1 MNLGVM
7 GLGHVGLVTAVCFAE
22 KGFKVYGMDKDKNRI
37 ENLKKKVL
45 PFYEPG
51 LKELLLKNFEKIHF
65 ISEIKELINNT
76 DVIFLCVGTPP
87 LPDGKADLSQVE
99 DASRE
104 IAKNIDKYVLIVEKS
119 TVPVKTAEWIKKTM
133 KLYAR
138 KDVDFEVASNPE
150 FLREGSAIKDFLEPD
165 RIVVGVESERA
176 QKIFEEIYRDF
187 NAPIIFTDIE
197 TAEII
202 KHASNAFLA
211 TKISFINMIADLCE
225 KTGADVMK
233 VAEAMGLDKRIGR
246 EFLNA
251 GIGYGG
257 SCFPKDVKAFYRIG
271 EEHGVDFNLL
281 KCVDKIN
288 EQRIEKFVSK
298 IKKVLWIIKDKVF
311 AVWGLAF
318 KPGTDDVRE
327 APSLKIIKRIVE
339 EKGICKV
346 YDPYAMNN
354 FKREF
359 GENEN
364 VIYVSDLYEACKSS
378 HAILILTE
386 WDEFKNADFRKI
398 KELMETPI
406 IIDGRNCLDVEKIK
420 ELEFIYIPTG
430 RKGCGF

>member
-1 MNLGVM
+1 MNLGVI

-37 ENLKKKVL
+37 ENLKNKNL

-51 LKELLLKNFEKIHF
+51 LKELLEKNSDRLIFT
-65 ISEIKELINNT
+65 SSIKEIIENT
-76 DVIFLCVGTPP
+76 EVVFLCVGTPP

-104 IAKNIDKYVLIVEKS
+104 IAKNLDKYLLIVEKS
-119 TVPVKTAEWIKKTM
+119 TVPVKTAEWIKKVM
-133 KLYAR
+133 SLYVK
-138 KDVDFEVASNPE
+138 KDVSFEVASNPE

-165 RIVVGVESERA
+165 RIVVGIESDKA
-176 QKIFEEIYRDF
+176 KKIFEEIYKNF
-187 NAPIIFTDIE
+187 KAPIIFTDIE

-225 KTGADVMK
+225 KTGADVIK
-233 VAEAMGLDKRIGR
+233 VAEAMGFDKRIGR

-271 EEHGVDFNLL
+271 EELGLDFGLL

-288 EQRIEKFVSK
+288 EERVNKFIEK
-298 IKKVLWIIKDKVF
+298 IKKILWIIRDKVF
-311 AVWGLAF
+311 AVWGLSF

-327 APSLKIIKRIVE
+327 APSLKVVKKIVE
-339 EKGICKV
+339 EGGICRV
-346 YDPYAMNN
+346 YDPYAMEN

-359 GENEN
+359 GENERVYYAEDVYDASRN
-364 VIYVSDLYEACKSS
+364 A

-386 WDEFKNADFRKI
+386 WDEFKKADFSKI
-398 KELMETPI
+398 KEMMETAI
-406 IIDGRNCLDVEKIK
+406 IVDGRNCLDMEKIC

-430 RKGCGF
+430 RKGCGY

>member
-1 MNLGVM
+1 MNLGVI

-22 KGFKVYGMDKDKNRI
+22 KGFRVYGMDKDKNRI
-37 ENLKKKVL
+37 ENLKNKNL

-51 LKELLLKNFEKIHF
+51 LKELLEKNSDRLIFT
-65 ISEIKELINNT
+65 SSIKEIIENT
-76 DVIFLCVGTPP
+76 EVVFLCVGTPP

-104 IAKNIDKYVLIVEKS
+104 IAKNLDKYLLIVEKS
-119 TVPVKTAEWIKKTM
+119 TVPVKTAEWIKKVM
-133 KLYAR
+133 SLYVK
-138 KDVDFEVASNPE
+138 KDVSFEVASNPE

-165 RIVVGVESERA
+165 RIVVGIESDKA
-176 QKIFEEIYRDF
+176 KKIFEEIYKDF
-187 NAPIIFTDIE
+187 KAPIIFTDIE

-225 KTGADVMK
+225 KTGADVIK
-233 VAEAMGLDKRIGR
+233 VAEAMGFDKRIGR

-271 EEHGVDFNLL
+271 EELGLDFGLL

-288 EQRIEKFVSK
+288 EERVNKFIEK
-298 IKKVLWIIKDKVF
+298 IKKILWIIRDKVF
-311 AVWGLAF
+311 AVWGLSF

-327 APSLKIIKRIVE
+327 APSLKVVKKIVE
-339 EKGICKV
+339 EGGICRV
-346 YDPYAMNN
+346 YDPYAMEN

-359 GENEN
+359 GENERVYYAEDVYDASRN
-364 VIYVSDLYEACKSS
+364 A

-386 WDEFKNADFRKI
+386 WDEFKKADFSKI
-398 KELMETPI
+398 KEMMETAI
-406 IIDGRNCLDVEKIK
+406 IVDGRNCLDMEKIC

-430 RKGCGF
+430 RKGCGY

>member
-1 MNLGVM
+1 MKLGVI

-22 KGFKVYGMDKDKNRI
+22 KGFEVIGMDKDKKRI
-37 ENLKKKVL
+37 QNLMNKKL

-51 LKELLLKNFEKIHF
+51 LSELLEKNFNRLKF
-65 ISEIKELINNT
+65 TDSIKEIIENV
-76 DVIFLCVGTPP
+76 DVVFLCVGTPP
-87 LPDGKADLSQVE
+87 LPDGSADLSQVE

-104 IAKNIDKYVLIVEKS
+104 IAKNLNKYLLIVEKS
-119 TVPVKTAEWIKKTM
+119 TVPVKTAEWIKKVM
-133 KLYAR
+133 SLYVK
-138 KDVDFEVASNPE
+138 KDIPFEVASNPE

-165 RIVVGVESERA
+165 RIVVGIESDKA
-176 QKIFEEIYRDF
+176 KNIFEEIYKDF
-187 NAPIIFTDIE
+187 KAPIIFTDIE

-225 KTGADVMK
+225 RTGADVIK
-233 VAEAMGLDKRIGR
+233 VAEAMGFDKRIGR

-271 EEHGVDFNLL
+271 EELGLDFSLL

-288 EQRIEKFVSK
+288 EERVNKFIEK
-298 IKKVLWIIKDKVF
+298 IKKILWIIRDKVF
-311 AVWGLAF
+311 AVWGLSF

-327 APSLKIIKRIVE
+327 APSLKIVRKIIE
-339 EKGICKV
+339 EGGICRV
-346 YDPYAMNN
+346 YDPYAMEN

-359 GENEN
+359 GESER
-364 VIYVSDLYEACKSS
+364 IYYAEDIYDACRNA

-386 WDEFKNADFRKI
+386 WNEFKKADFSKI
-398 KELMETPI
+398 KEMMETAI
-406 IIDGRNCLDVEKIK
+406 IVDGRNCLNMEKICK
-420 ELEFIYIPTG
+420 LEFIYIPTG
-430 RKGCGF
+430 RKGCGY